1 MQAVYAKACLCTDG
15 RRILKIYTNYAKQT
29 MNMQTCA
36 HLNGAIIKMYVR
48 SYVKGISGKRT
59 DGVKGGAVSVKDK
72 RDARGVKA
80 DSALSPRSGTMTRS
94 IHISITTLTLSN
106 LQPSLHC

>member
-1 MQAVYAKACLCTDG
+1 MFVHRWKENIKNIYKLCKANNEYANMRTFKWSD
-15 RRILKIYTNYAKQT
+15 RKNVRPYIKRIS
-29 MNMQTCA
+29 
-36 HLNGAIIKMYVR
+36 V
-48 SYVKGISGKRT
+48 KRT